1 MLEETIKQ
9 VVTNYYRNLAAI
21 NLTLWLDTLDENALI
36 CDPVG
41 TPPLNISQ
49 DAQKFFN
56 ILANFY
62 SSFEI
67 TQDSVFVAGNSA
79 AIKWTMQVT
88 AKNSKTATVEGISTF
103 EVNEQGKITK
113 VLSYWDETAMKA
125 KLVA

>member
-9 VVTNYYRNLAAI
+9 VVTNYYSNLAAI
-21 NLTLWLDTLDENALI
+21 NLPQWLDTLDENALI

-41 TPPLNISQ
+41 TPPLNLAQ
-49 DAQKFFN
+49 DADKFFN

-62 SSFEI
+62 QKFEI
-67 TQDSVFVAGNSA
+67 NQDSVFVAGNSA

-103 EVNEQGKITK
+103 EINEQGKIIK
-113 VLSYWDETAMKA
+113 VLSYWDEMAMKA
-125 KLVA
+125 KLAS